1 MTEFDGMWLLPSR
14 AVTVLILVLLSA
26 PQVRAFG
33 RETFVIAS
41 LNMDE
46 KRETAPIVRELRTVE
61 PLWEVDFFLMQEV
74 ADGPD
79 DYSMPFELGMHLGL
93 PYCFAPS
100 RASEGAA
107 KSPRLAILSRY
118 PFQEQRLVELPRF
131 TLRFKSRR
139 RYAMEALIRTPGGD
153 LRILNLHLDSRINFG
168 DRMAQLNSALAGDS
182 EWSGSALVGGDFNS
196 SYFLWVFNLL
206 PIPFVH
212 RQDHRLVREMTRRG
226 YSTPFTDH
234 GRTHDFPGLKI
245 DWIFGSGV
253 AWGESGVVKIR
264 FSDHRL
270 IWAEL
275 AVDGLSRPR
284 VE

>member
-1 MTEFDGMWLLPSR
+1 MWLLPSR
-14 AVTVLILVLLSA
+14 ALTVLILVLLSA

-33 RETFVIAS
+33 RETLVIAS

-61 PLWEVDFFLMQEV
+61 PLSEVDFFLLQEV
-74 ADGPD
+74 ADRPD

-100 RASEGAA
+100 RTSEEAA

-131 TLRFKSRR
+131 KLRFKSRR
-139 RYAMEALIRTPGGD
+139 RYAMEVLIRTPGGD
-153 LRILNLHLDSRINFG
+153 LRILNLHLDSRINFD
-168 DRMAQLNSALAGDS
+168 DRMAQLNSALAPDS
-182 EWSGSALVGGDFNS
+182 EWTGSALVGGDFNS
-196 SYFLWVFNLL
+196 NYFFWVFNML

-212 RQDHRLVREMTRRG
+212 RQDHRLEAEMTRRG
-226 YSTPFTDH
+226 YNTPFTDH
-234 GRTHDFPGLKI
+234 GRTHDVPGLRI
-245 DWIFGSGV
+245 DWIFGSGID
-253 AWGESGVVKIR
+253 WGENGVVTIR

-270 IWAEL
+270 IWTEFSL
-275 AVDGLSRPR
+275 NDVSCPP
-284 VE
+284 